1 MVHKTAQEATTTV
14 ELLQSLTTKVD
25 FLTKHLTT
33 IPAPQSKQTTAKYS
47 GIELPLT
54 LTGYSKNYI
63 YKLCHLKQIP
73 HLKRGSKL
81 FFNAEELEK
90 WIEQG
95 GKVLTKDEQQQA
107 ATESLTNSVKKSR
120 NRAA

>member
-1 MVHKTAQEATTTV
+1 METNTI
-14 ELLQSLTTKVD
+14 ELLQSLNSKVD
-25 FLTKHLTT
+25 FLTKQLTT
-33 IPAPQSKQTTAKYS
+33 IPVTQSKQTNAKYG
-47 GIELPLT
+47 GIT
-54 LTGYSKNYI
+54 LVQSITGYSKNYI

-95 GKVLTKDEQQQA
+95 GKVLTSDEQLKA
-107 ATESLTNSVKKSR
+107 ATDSLSKSVKKSR
-120 NRAA
+120 NKAA